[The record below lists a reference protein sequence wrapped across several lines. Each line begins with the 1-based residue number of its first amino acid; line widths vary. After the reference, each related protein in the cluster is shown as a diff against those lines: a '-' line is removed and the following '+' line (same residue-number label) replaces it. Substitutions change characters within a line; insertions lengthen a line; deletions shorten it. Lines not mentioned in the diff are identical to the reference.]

1 MYAQPFESL
10 YNTNHPI
17 DVCFLLL
24 SVREGL
30 EKGLTRIYP
39 TENMRIPNQHKF
51 FYWLH
56 PPLLLDVASAV
67 ACLLNMYAEI
77 GRYLRPLG
85 KLSLT

>member
-1 MYAQPFESL
+1 M
-10 YNTNHPI
+10 
-17 DVCFLLL
+17 
-24 SVREGL
+24 REGL

-67 ACLLNMYAEI
+67 GLLNMYAEI

>member
-1 MYAQPFESL
+1 MHNPLSPFI
-10 YNTNHPI
+10 TQNHPI

-30 EKGLTRIYP
+30 EKGWKIYP

-67 ACLLNMYAEI
+67 AC
-77 GRYLRPLG
+77 
-85 KLSLT
+85 